1 MDKEKLYILKG
12 KCILSVSAFF
22 LATSALFTAGNILKN
37 NNSLEITTINIT
49 EMAKAPVIKKTGTIN
64 EKRKLI
70 EVDDMEINRSIQNDN
85 MITKIAS
92 LENNVIWRLPTEMG
106 RISSYPNYY
115 HVAYDITSPRGSSE
129 VIYPVAKGIISGIY
143 TDSAGAK
150 IVTVR
155 HLINGT
161 YYSSQYVHLS
171 NYANIYVGQEVDHNT
186 PLGWMGTTG
195 RSTGVHL
202 HIALID
208 CNMFG
213 TTDSCSD
220 LNGFFRQAKIRYN
233 QGFFGLGSVIYV
245 PSSWNNR

>member
-1 MDKEKLYILKG
+1 MSKEKLYILKG
-12 KCILSVSAFF
+12 KCILSTSTF
-22 LATSALFTAGNILKN
+22 LLIISSLFSMGNILKN
-37 NNSLEITTINIT
+37 NNCLEITTFNIT
-49 EMAKAPVIKKTGTIN
+49 DMAKAPVIRKSGTVN
-64 EKRKLI
+64 NKRKLI
-70 EVDDMEINRSIQNDN
+70 EAEYVEINNSSNNNQIS
-85 MITKIAS
+85 KIANI
-92 LENNVIWRLPTEMG
+92 ENEVIWRLPTEMG
-106 RISSYPNYY
+106 RISTFPNYY

-143 TDSAGAK
+143 TDAAGAK

-155 HLINGT
+155 HLVNGT
-161 YYSSQYVHLS
+161 HYSSQYVHLS

-202 HIALID
+202 HITVID

-220 LNGFFRQAKIRYN
+220 LNGFFRYTKTRYN

-245 PSSWNNR
+245 PNSWTSR